1 MNKEIYNNN
10 QLYDNSKKDINYIDQ
25 NYQNAYRNVFQK
37 FKENVINVRS
47 KQNAEQGIEMSS
59 QLSSTKSP
67 SGENNNN
74 DTDDEDVLKK
84 FQIISYMKK
93 RRKRLEKN
101 SLDKEQGFSL
111 VKNQLKQQFSLY
123 KLGKI
128 EWAKEHASANRP
140 LNKLQQFTKQTKFCN
155 CCNLPCETPGIM
167 ERFSTCENTENFSV
181 CGKGVPLYFLFFRYC
196 ILVLLLVLVVMSI
209 PMTILNNNHL
219 VEIEK
224 FCEYKQNK

>member
-84 FQIISYMKK
+84 F
-93 RRKRLEKN
+93 
-101 SLDKEQGFSL
+101 
-111 VKNQLKQQFSLY
+111 
-123 KLGKI
+123 KL
-128 EWAKEHASANRP
+128 
-140 LNKLQQFTKQTKFCN
+140 
-155 CCNLPCETPGIM
+155 
-167 ERFSTCENTENFSV
+167 
-181 CGKGVPLYFLFFRYC
+181 FL
-196 ILVLLLVLVVMSI
+196 I
-209 PMTILNNNHL
+209 
-219 VEIEK
+219 
-224 FCEYKQNK
+224 

>member
-123 KLGKI
+123 
-128 EWAKEHASANRP
+128 
-140 LNKLQQFTKQTKFCN
+140 
-155 CCNLPCETPGIM
+155 M
-167 ERFSTCENTENFSV
+167 
-181 CGKGVPLYFLFFRYC
+181 
-196 ILVLLLVLVVMSI
+196 
-209 PMTILNNNHL
+209 
-219 VEIEK
+219 
-224 FCEYKQNK
+224 